1 MKNGELA
8 IQEQSAGNAFGKQA
22 PVFDQLYGSDS
33 IVQYKRKRVRDHV
46 EQWIKPGSYMLE
58 LNAGTGEDAVYF
70 AKQGHRIHATDIST
84 GMLVILSG
92 KIAEQGLSAQVT
104 HESCS
109 YTDLGSLQQKGPYDY
124 LFSNFAGLNCTGSIE
139 KVLSSF
145 KTLTKPGGY
154 ITLVL
159 LPRFCLWE
167 TLMLFRGK
175 FRTAFRRWTGKKG
188 ARAKVEGMP
197 FRCWYYNPSTIIR
210 ALQKDFDKVAIEGL
224 CTMVPPSYLEH
235 FAETHPNWFKRLMRW
250 EQKLKSSWPW
260 KSIGDYYII
269 TLQRKKLS

>member
-1 MKNGELA
+1 MKNGDWI
-8 IQEQSAGNAFGKQA
+8 IQEQNAGNAFGKQA
-22 PVFDQLYGSDS
+22 PVFDQRYGPDK

-46 EQWIKPGSYMLE
+46 EQLIKPGSAILE

-70 AKQGHRIHATDIST
+70 AQQGHRIHATDLSA
-84 GMLVILSG
+84 GMLEILTQ
-92 KIAEQGLSAQVT
+92 KVAEQGLSGQVT
-104 HESCS
+104 HEFCS
-109 YTDLGSLQQKGPYDY
+109 YTSLESLYQKGPYDY

-145 KTLTKPGGY
+145 AMLVKPGGY
-154 ITLVL
+154 VTLVI

-188 ARAKVEGMP
+188 AMAKVEGMP
-197 FRCWYYNPSTIIR
+197 FRCWYYNPATIIR

-224 CTMVPPSYLEH
+224 CTVVPPSYLEQ
-235 FAETHPNWFKRLMRW
+235 FADKHPRWFKRLTSW
-250 EQKLKSSWPW
+250 EQQLKSTWPW
-260 KSIGDYYII
+260 RSIGDYYII
-269 TLQRKKLS
+269 SLQRKQLT